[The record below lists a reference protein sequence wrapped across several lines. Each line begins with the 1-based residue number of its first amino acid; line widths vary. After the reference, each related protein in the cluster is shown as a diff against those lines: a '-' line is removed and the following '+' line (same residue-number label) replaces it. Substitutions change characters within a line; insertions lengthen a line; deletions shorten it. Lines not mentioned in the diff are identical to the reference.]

1 MMNKRII
8 FCIIGSYILLI
19 IENNRMKTG
28 LNADNA
34 DIDVYK
40 RMLDMIYKFIFE
52 DLSCKSNI

>member
-1 MMNKRII
+1 M
-8 FCIIGSYILLI
+8 
-19 IENNRMKTG
+19 ENNRMKMS